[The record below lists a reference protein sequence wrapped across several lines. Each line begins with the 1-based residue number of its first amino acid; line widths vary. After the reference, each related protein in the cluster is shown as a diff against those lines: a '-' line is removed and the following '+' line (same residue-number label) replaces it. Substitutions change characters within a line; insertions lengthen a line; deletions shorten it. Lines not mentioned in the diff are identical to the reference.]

1 MPLVVWA
8 KQKDKIDGSMKAK
21 VYTFIEK
28 LQRDDTSPGLHIE
41 PMQQP
46 LDDRVRTGRVDLN
59 FRAVLFKVSLD
70 AIPTYFYYGAWPHK
84 EAIDIARSSRMQIND
99 VNGVLEVIRGTP
111 QDLEIAPETPQRY
124 SGQEKTDPASTMGVT
139 TEPSVVPS
147 QERQSETP
155 AVQNQA
161 KSERDAGN
169 AGELKTVAWANPLS
183 GNFDS
188 EELIS
193 GLGLDNELVGQAG
206 AAESEDALL
215 EVLADAPEWQANALL
230 EIAAGATVEEVKAKL
245 ALEGYVDDPEI
256 SEEEKIKKALE
267 HPASRMQFTFIGD
280 NSDELKQVIEGSDFE
295 AWRTFLH
302 PEQRVYSE
310 RRYNGSFRLSGG
322 AGTGKTVVLVHRGRM
337 LANANPQSRIVLTT
351 YTTTLAQSLDI
362 SLAKL
367 DAGVVRAG
375 RLGQP
380 GVFIGGIDSLV
391 SKVVQGAS
399 DAEQLDSMKAVFGI
413 EGAIPGKVLD
423 DKASRYQWE
432 ASIRESDHGLDAE
445 LANPTFLQQE
455 YETVVLPNF
464 ITTKDAYLKVP
475 RAGRGTAL
483 NRSKRLGVWKAIEHY
498 RYFNRVEMTCSFVEQ
513 SHLATAVLRHRSA
526 QGMGRLADHVLI
538 DESQDLHAGHW
549 LFLRE
554 MTEAGA
560 NDLFIA
566 EDSHQRIY
574 GQKVPLSRFGISIV
588 GRSRRLTL
596 NYRTTQQNLA
606 YALGLLE
613 GVSIAD
619 MEDEEVSSH
628 AYTSARSGPMPEEK
642 STRSFA
648 GELDAMADS
657 LTQWKKDNVALETV
671 GILVRANFQ
680 ISKVINGLEER
691 GIRARTAS
699 ARPEPGV
706 PVVMTMH
713 RSKGMEFT
721 HVILTGV
728 SDDALPVKNQVN
740 GLAPAERADALAR
753 ERSLLYVASTR
764 ARDGLVVTWSGNP
777 SELLGKK

>member
-41 PMQQP
+41 PMQKP

-84 EAIDIARSSRMQIND
+84 EAIDIARSSRMRVND

-111 QDLEIAPETPQRY
+111 QDLETAPETTHDD
-124 SGQEKTDPASTMGVT
+124 SGQATTDATSATAITVEQDRLG
-139 TEPSVVPS
+139 
-147 QERQSETP
+147 ETP
-155 AVQNQA
+155 TVKTQVKNEREAGIA
-161 KSERDAGN
+161 SEP
-169 AGELKTVAWANPLS
+169 EVVVWANPLS
-183 GNFDS
+183 GDFNS
-188 EELIS
+188 EALVAD
-193 GLGLDNELVGQAG
+193 LGLDGELVGR
-206 AAESEDALL
+206 AATAETEDILL
-215 EVLADAPEWQANALL
+215 EVLDDAPEWQANALL
-230 EIAAGATVEEVKAKL
+230 EIAAGATVEEVKEKL
-245 ALEGYVDDPEI
+245 ALEGYVNDPEI

-322 AGTGKTVVLVHRGRM
+322 AGTGKTVVLVHRARM
-337 LANANPQSRIVLTT
+337 LANANPQSRSVLTT

-362 SLAKL
+362 NLAKL
-367 DAGVVRAG
+367 DAGVVRAD

-391 SKVVQGAS
+391 SKVVQSAS
-399 DAEQLDSMKAVFGI
+399 DTEQRDAMKAVFGI

-423 DKASRYQWE
+423 DRASRYQWE

-455 YETVVLPNF
+455 YETVILPNF
-464 ITTKDAYLKVP
+464 ITAKDAYLKVP

-498 RYFNRVEMTCSFVEQ
+498 RYFNRIEMTCSFVEQ
-513 SHLATAVLRHRSA
+513 AHLATAVLRNRAA
-526 QGMGRLADHVLI
+526 QGIGRLADHVLI

-554 MTEAGA
+554 ITAVGA
-560 NDLFIA
+560 DDLFIA

-628 AYTSARSGPMPEEK
+628 AYTSARSGPKPEEK
-642 STRSFA
+642 SARSFA
-648 GELDAMADS
+648 GELDAVANS
-657 LTQWKKDNVALETV
+657 LKQWKDENVSLETV

-680 ISKVINGLEER
+680 IAKVINGLEER
-691 GIRARTAS
+691 GLRARTTS
-699 ARPEPGV
+699 ARNEPGV

-777 SELLGKK
+777 SELLGKN

>member
-28 LQRDDTSPGLHIE
+28 LQKDDTSPGLHIE
-41 PMQQP
+41 PMQKP

-70 AIPTYFYYGAWPHK
+70 AVPTYIYYGAWPHD
-84 EAIDIARSSRMQIND
+84 EAIDIARSVRMQIND
-99 VNGVLEVIRGTP
+99 VNGVLEVIRGTSHVVEDIAAAP
-111 QDLEIAPETPQRY
+111 NDDYEQSLVQAQDSAGKPSADQTHAKNVNETDATKVSEIVEW
-124 SGQEKTDPASTMGVT
+124 V
-139 TEPSVVPS
+139 
-147 QERQSETP
+147 
-155 AVQNQA
+155 
-161 KSERDAGN
+161 
-169 AGELKTVAWANPLS
+169 NPLS

-188 EELIS
+188 EELVTA
-193 GLGLDNELVGQAG
+193 LGLDKSLVTRV
-206 AAESEDALL
+206 AAAKTEDVLL
-215 EVLADAPEWQANALL
+215 EVLTNAPDWQANALL
-230 EIAAGATVEEVKAKL
+230 EIVAGATVQEVREKL
-245 ALEGYVDDPEI
+245 ALDGYENDPEI
-256 SEEEKIKKALE
+256 SEEEKIKQALE

-280 NSDELKQVIEGSDFE
+280 NSEELKQVIDGADFD

-302 PEQRVYSE
+302 PEQRVYAE

-322 AGTGKTVVLVHRGRM
+322 AGTGKTVVLVHRARM
-337 LANANPQSRIVLTT
+337 LAKANLQSRIVLTT
-351 YTTTLAQSLDI
+351 YTTTLAQSLD
-362 SLAKL
+362 SNLSKL
-367 DAGVVRAG
+367 DARVMRAE

-380 GVFIGGIDSLV
+380 GVVVGGIDSLV
-391 SKVVQGAS
+391 NKVVQSAS
-399 DAEQLDSMKAVFGI
+399 DAEQRNAMKALFGI

-423 DKASRYQWE
+423 DKAIRYQWE
-432 ASIRESDHGLDAE
+432 ASIRESDHGLEPE

-455 YETVVLPNF
+455 YETVILPNF
-464 ITTKDAYLKVP
+464 ITSKEAYLKVP

-513 SHLATAVLRHRSA
+513 AHLATVVLRHRA
-526 QGMGRLADHVLI
+526 ALGFGRSADHVLI

-554 MTEAGA
+554 LAEAGA
-560 NDLFIA
+560 DDLFIA

-619 MEDEEVSSH
+619 MEDNEVSSH
-628 AYTSARSGPMPEEK
+628 AYTSARSGPKPEEK

-648 GELDAMADS
+648 GELDAMAES
-657 LTQWKKDNVALETV
+657 LNQWKDDGIALETV

-680 ISKVINGLEER
+680 VAKVINGLEER
-691 GIRARTAS
+691 GLWARTAN
-699 ARPEPGV
+699 ARNEQGV

-728 SDDALPVKNQVN
+728 SDDALPVRNQIN
-740 GLAPAERADALAR
+740 GLAPAEQADALVR

-764 ARDGLVVTWSGNP
+764 ARDGLVVTWSGTP
-777 SELLGKK
+777 SELLGKN